1 MSMRM
6 RTFGCRRFR
15 FTAWALVL
23 CMSLSGLPQVSY
35 ACTSNAEN
43 NSFCCCAGMQA
54 TPECCAVSQDESP
67 ASFPARSG
75 CGCEAN
81 PVSLPQLVCV
91 LESRVRDLLNML
103 PASAIIQHTAIED
116 LCYGNGKLHADSIA
130 VCGRIVP
137 VYQLGSVYRL

>member
-43 NSFCCCAGMQA
+43 NSFCCCA
-54 TPECCAVSQDESP
+54 VSQDESP

-91 LESRVRDLLNML
+91 LESRVRDLLNIL
-103 PASAIIQHTAIED
+103 PASAIIQHAAIED
-116 LCYGNGKLHADSIA
+116 LCYGNGKLHTDSIA